1 MSAIPPAVL
10 AEPSVVTGAEKPPPN
25 RPAIKNKAAIAVF
38 LGPFLFMFIFFYV
51 GPILFALVQSF
62 LKVERDGAFG
72 APTQV
77 FGGLTQ
83 YAAVA
88 QSSVFWTSIQHVVIF
103 FFVSVPIQLLF
114 ALLLALL
121 LDSPLVKGKK
131 FFRLV
136 YFAPYAVPGV
146 VGAIIWGYLYLPQV
160 SPFQALASS
169 PDWGPLSPNMIYLA
183 MANIVFWTFV
193 GYNMIIIYSSLQSI
207 SPDMF
212 EAAKMDGA
220 GQLRI
225 AWAIKIP
232 LVAPAL
238 IMTGMFS
245 IIGTLQLFNEPT
257 VLATLTSAIDSNWS
271 PNMIVRAATNVPN
284 YNLAA
289 AFSVTLALVSGV
301 LSFVFLRLTQK
312 RAFS

>member
-1 MSAIPPAVL
+1 MSAIPTDVV
-10 AEPSVVTGAEKPPPN
+10 AEPSVETGAEQPPAN
-25 RPAIKNKAAIAVF
+25 RPTIKNKAAIAIF
-38 LGPFLFMFIFFYV
+38 LGPFLLTFVLFYV

-83 YAAVA
+83 YAAVLH
-88 QSSVFWTSIQHVVIF
+88 SSEFWTSIRHVVVF
-103 FFVSVPIQLLF
+103 FFVSVPIQLL
-114 ALLLALL
+114 LSLVLALL

-131 FFRLV
+131 FFRLA

-146 VGAIIWGYLYLPQV
+146 VAAIIWGYLYLPQV
-160 SPFQALASS
+160 SPFQSLASS
-169 PDWGPLSPNMIYLA
+169 PDWGPLSSNMIYVA

-193 GYNMIIIYSSLQSI
+193 GYNMIVIYASLQSI

-212 EAAKMDGA
+212 EAARLDGA

-225 AWAIKIP
+225 ALSIKIP
-232 LVAPAL
+232 LVIPAL
-238 IMTGMFS
+238 IMTAMFS

-257 VLATLTSAIDSNWS
+257 VLATLTSAIDTNWS
-271 PNMIVRAATNVPN
+271 PNMIVRATTNVPN
-284 YNLAA
+284 YNLAG
-289 AFSVTLALVSGV
+289 AFSVALALVSGV

>member
-1 MSAIPPAVL
+1 MSTTATDVIAETIVERPPV
-10 AEPSVVTGAEKPPPN
+10 N
-25 RPAIKNKAAIAVF
+25 RPTIKNKSAIAIF
-38 LGPFLFMFIFFYV
+38 LGPFLFMFVFFYV
-51 GPILFALVQSF
+51 GPIVFALVQSF

-88 QSSVFWTSIQHVVIF
+88 QSSEFWTSIRHVVIF

-114 ALLLALL
+114 SLVLALL

-131 FFRLV
+131 FFRLA
-136 YFAPYAVPGV
+136 YFAPYAVPSV
-146 VGAIIWGYLYLPQV
+146 VAAIIWGYLYLPQV

-169 PDWGPLSPNMIYLA
+169 PDFAPLSPNMIYIA

-193 GYNMIIIYSSLQSI
+193 GYNMVIIYSSMQSI

-225 AWAIKIP
+225 AWSIKIP

-238 IMTGMFS
+238 IMATMFS

-257 VLATLTSAIDSNWS
+257 VLATLTSAVDTNWS
-271 PNMIVRAATNVPN
+271 PNMIVLATTNVPN

-289 AFSVTLALVSGV
+289 AFSVALALVSGV